1 MKELICIV
9 CPRGCHLTVDE
20 NNDYA
25 VSGNFCK
32 RGEKYGK
39 AEVTNPV
46 RVVTSTVKVVRPAS
60 GAAAGVACSAAD
72 GTAAGVACSA
82 ADGAAV
88 MPEAPETRCPVK
100 TADAIP
106 KALIFDAMKE
116 IESASITAPVKI
128 GDVVLPSICGTG
140 IALLACK
147 NIA

>member
-46 RVVTSTVKVVRPAS
+46 RVVTSTVKVVRPAA
-60 GAAAGVACSAAD
+60 GA
-72 GTAAGVACSA
+72 AAGVACSA

-140 IALLACK
+140 IALVACK